1 MGVAAWKAAEGV
13 TAPLAWLWCRARV
26 AVAIRAAYMSSGP
39 WLGALVAVAM
49 RAAYMSSG
57 PSRWSP
63 PWPGAGVLT
72 GVPCL
77 DAAIMVSR
85 RRASLLALLLTS
97 CWATILQEEE
107 KMGMEEE
114 EVE

>member
-13 TAPLAWLWCRARV
+13 TAPLAWLWWRALV

-49 RAAYMSSG
+49 RTAYMSSG
-57 PSRWSP
+57 PSRWRP

-77 DAAIMVSR
+77 GGRVD
-85 RRASLLALLLTS
+85 
-97 CWATILQEEE
+97 
-107 KMGMEEE
+107 
-114 EVE
+114 